1 WSHQATWRGF
11 YSGNGQTSSSLT
23 GRTSGLPIQLWK
35 ARTGGQD
42 ARHYFERTPSDG
54 IYLLARF
61 RGRPATRFRVKGFL
75 DAKSDGVAIRRAD
88 GAFCRNRYNVAR
100 GTWSGHPASN
110 RLVRW
115 HHWSLRG
122 GLSALPGGFPHGGK

>member
-1 WSHQATWRGF
+1 MLGRAALDPEDPQRRQAIATLV
-11 YSGNGQTSSSLT
+11 SSLPE
-23 GRTSGLPIQLWK
+23 GLGKLLRK
-35 ARTGGQD
+35 ARTGGQH

-61 RGRPATRFRVKGFL
+61 RGRPATRFRVKGCL

-100 GTWSGHPASN
+100 GT
-110 RLVRW
+110 
-115 HHWSLRG
+115 
-122 GLSALPGGFPHGGK
+122 